1 MADRPS
7 RMTDDQIMAHINEL
21 ETEERHLRARLGQG
35 AISVEDEQARLAAIE
50 VELDRS
56 WDLLRQRRAKASAH
70 QNPDDAEV
78 RPAAQ
83 VEGYEG

>member
-1 MADRPS
+1 MTDRPT
-7 RMTDDQIMAHINEL
+7 RMTDEQIMAHINEL
-21 ETEERHLRARLGQG
+21 ETEERHLRGRLAQG
-35 AISVEDEQARLAAIE
+35 SITVEDEQTRLAAIE

-70 QNPDDAEV
+70 QNPDEAEY

>member
-1 MADRPS
+1 MTDRPA

-21 ETEERHLRARLGQG
+21 ETEERHLRARLREG
-35 AISVEDEQARLAAIE
+35 AISLEDEQARLAAIE

-56 WDLLRQRRAKASAH
+56 WDLLRQRRAKAHAH
-70 QNPDDAEV
+70 QNPDDAEL

-83 VEGYEG
+83 VENYEG

>member
-1 MADRPS
+1 MTDRPA
-7 RMTDDQIMAHINEL
+7 RMTDEQIMAHINEL
-21 ETEERHLRARLGQG
+21 ETEERHLRSRLGEG

-70 QNPDDAEV
+70 QNPDDAQY
-78 RPAAQ
+78 RPAAT
-83 VEGYEG
+83 VEGYES

>member
-1 MADRPS
+1 MTDQPA
-7 RMTDDQIMAHINEL
+7 RMTDEQIMAHINEL
-21 ETEERHLRARLGQG
+21 ETEERHLRARLSEGS
-35 AISVEDEQARLAAIE
+35 ISVQDEQERLAAIE

-56 WDLLRQRRAKASAH
+56 WDLLRQRRAKANAH
-70 QNPDDAEV
+70 QNPDEAEV